1 MVFTSKFN
9 LIKVSLLLLV
19 LFLKLPCYSSNVE
32 EVVIKSSGFSYPVK
46 VTVISPT
53 SPELESGMVVPTVYL
68 LNGYDG
74 DHQSWLKSVPH
85 LALLADRYG
94 LRIICPDGLNSWYW
108 DSPKEKEMAYA
119 SFFVKDL
126 MLQLRLIYNLPDKR
140 ELTAITGF
148 SMGGHGAFWLAVH
161 YPNLFGAVGS
171 ISGGLD
177 LRGFKTNWNLREH
190 LGPYNENEKLWSNYT
205 VTSHY
210 SELQKHKFA
219 IIFDCGVDDFF
230 YSANMQFHNLL
241 LEHKIPHDFIS
252 RPGAHT
258 HSYSAN
264 SIEYQ
269 LLFFHKFF
277 HK

>member
-1 MVFTSKFN
+1 MAFISKNN
-9 LIKVSLLLLV
+9 LIKASLLLLV

-32 EVVIKSSGFSYPVK
+32 EVVVESSDFIFPVK

-53 SPELESGMVVPTVYL
+53 LSDLEDDVLIPTVYL
-68 LNGYDG
+68 LNGHDG
-74 DHQSWLKSVPH
+74 NHQSWLKAVPD
-85 LALLADRYG
+85 LAVLADKYS

-108 DSPKEKEMAYA
+108 DSPKKKEMAYA
-119 SFFVKDL
+119 SFFVKEL
-126 MLQLRLIYNLPDKR
+126 IPQLSAIYNLPDKR
-140 ELTAITGF
+140 EMTAITGF
-148 SMGGHGAFWLAVH
+148 SMGGHGAFWLATQ
-161 YPNLFGAVGS
+161 YPSLFGAVGS

-177 LRGFKTNWNLREH
+177 LRGFKTNWNLQEH
-190 LGPYNENEKLWSNYT
+190 LGPYKQNEKLWFDYT
-205 VTSHY
+205 VTSQY
-210 SELQKHKFA
+210 LELQKHKFA

-230 YSANMQFHNLL
+230 YPANVQFHNLL

-258 HSYSAN
+258 HTYSAN
-264 SIEYQ
+264 SLEYQ

>member
-108 DSPKEKEMAYA
+108 DSPQLKKSQYESYFIKE
-119 SFFVKDL
+119 
-126 MLQLRLIYNLPDKR
+126 LIPYLSNRYNLSQDRSK
-140 ELTAITGF
+140 TAITGL
-148 SMGGHGAFWLAVH
+148 SMGGHGAFWYALR
-161 YPNLFGAVGS
+161 YPNKFGAVGS
-171 ISGGLD
+171 TSGGLD
-177 LRGFKTNWNLREH
+177 LRGFKTNWNLSNH
-190 LGPYNENEKLWSNYT
+190 LGDYTHNSIVWDTYT
-205 VTSHY
+205 VATY
-210 SELQKHKFA
+210 IDQFQKSNQS
-219 IIFDCGVDDFF
+219 IIFEIGRASCRERV
-230 YSANMQFHNLL
+230 
-241 LEHKIPHDFIS
+241 
-252 RPGAHT
+252 
-258 HSYSAN
+258 
-264 SIEYQ
+264 
-269 LLFFHKFF
+269 
-277 HK
+277 